1 MPIEL
6 VLMDPESENEAFG
19 SGAVDALYA
28 HSPFLERDLVDQE
41 GVIIVNQSAE
51 QFPQVNFPQIHSMA
65 TTQSYAAE
73 NPEVLVAVS
82 RGLLR
87 AQ

>member
-1 MPIEL
+1 M
-6 VLMDPESENEAFG
+6 
-19 SGAVDALYA
+19 
-28 HSPFLERDLVDQE
+28 
-41 GVIIVNQSAE
+41 IIVNQSAE
-51 QFPQVNFPQIHSMA
+51 QCPQVNFPQIHSMA

-73 NPEVLVAVS
+73 NPEVLVAIS